1 MTRSPNRRLR
11 GLSVGVL
18 LVGVAGA
25 THCTGAS
32 SVTPGPYSTPVDTS
46 RYGRVLGERKREEV
60 GVRPLPPNLG
70 GPFQSPV
77 AAEAPLRETPAPAK
91 KIDVMTES
99 ELVAYLNTLVYDMSL
114 DHSEL
119 ALLAC
124 RKPGGRACPLDSLAS
139 VYIQPEVGMNRRAWD
154 RIPANGMV
162 VARLINYSA
171 SSDTESTI
179 GLPPAQRAWWY
190 VDKVAGNTYR
200 SRYFVRTYAA
210 SGPAV
215 QFLATKT
222 WEECKYHAPVSNRPA
237 IAKCRGCNYEG
248 GPASQIKRAEAVDAR
263 AFIRALS
270 FAPWRA
276 ARSAA
281 RPAVAAISWITC
293 DLGCCVG
300 A

>member
-1 MTRSPNRRLR
+1 
-11 GLSVGVL
+11 VL
-18 LVGVAGA
+18 A
-25 THCTGAS
+25 
-32 SVTPGPYSTPVDTS
+32 
-46 RYGRVLGERKREEV
+46 EQEREEV
-60 GVRPLPPNLG
+60 GVQPLPPNLG

-77 AAEAPLRETPAPAK
+77 AAKPVARETPAPTK

-99 ELVAYLNTLVYDMSL
+99 ELVDYLNRLVYDMSL

-124 RKPGGRACPLDSLAS
+124 KKPGGRPCPLDSLAS

-154 RIPANGMV
+154 RIPANGIV

-171 SSDTESTI
+171 APDTESTI

-190 VDKVAGNTYR
+190 VDKTAGNTYR
-200 SRYFVRTYAA
+200 SRYFVRTYSA

-215 QFLATKT
+215 RFLATKT
-222 WEECKYHAPVSNRPA
+222 WEQCSHPPVYGRPA
-237 IAKCRGCNYEG
+237 IAKWRACNYEG
-248 GPASQIKRAEAVDAR
+248 GPPSQFRRSEAVDAR

-270 FAPWRA
+270 FAPRRVA
-276 ARSAA
+276 PAAA
-281 RPAVAAISWITC
+281 RPAVAAGNWITC